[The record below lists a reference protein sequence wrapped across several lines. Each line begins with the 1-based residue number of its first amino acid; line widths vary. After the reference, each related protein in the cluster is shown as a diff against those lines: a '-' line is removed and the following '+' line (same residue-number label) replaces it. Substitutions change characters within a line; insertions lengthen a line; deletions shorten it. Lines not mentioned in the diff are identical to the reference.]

1 MAPRLSLALDSG
13 LVHLPETGRIVAF
26 GAELDDTLAA
36 LPKDRTDVIQTD
48 FPRHRA
54 LDAAGWRTLT
64 APDTVPYAAAI
75 VIVPRSKE
83 AAQSRIAAARA
94 VTEGPIIVDG
104 QKTDG
109 VETLLR
115 ALRPRATVSEPFS
128 KAHGKIY
135 VVTGGEYSDWAAS
148 PHHVD
153 GFVTLPGVFS
163 ADRIDPGSAALA
175 AVLPRDLK
183 GRVAD
188 LGAGWGFLSRSVLE
202 SPDVTELHLVEA
214 DATALDCAR
223 RNVNDPRARFHWDDA
238 TTHVA
243 DVPYG
248 TVVTNPPFHDGRRG
262 APELGRAFIRSAAR
276 LLSRQGTL
284 WLVANRHLPYEQTL
298 SEAFIEVHEI
308 GADARYK
315 LFRAARPRGQRRG

>member
-1 MAPRLSLALDSG
+1 MAPRLSLALDIG
-13 LVHLPETGRIVAF
+13 LVQLPETGRILAI

-36 LPKDRTDVIQTD
+36 LPQDRTDVVQTD

-54 LDAAGWRTLT
+54 LTTAGWRALT
-64 APDTVPYAAAI
+64 APGDGPYAAAL
-75 VIVPRSKE
+75 VVVPRSKE
-83 AAQSRIAAARA
+83 AAQARIAAARA
-94 VTEGPIIVDG
+94 ATDGPIVVDG

-115 ALRPRATVSEPFS
+115 ALRPLATVSDPLS

-135 VVTGGEYSDWAAS
+135 VVAGGDFSRWAAT
-148 PHHVD
+148 PREVD
-153 GFVTLPGVFS
+153 GFVTLPGAFS
-163 ADRIDPGSAALA
+163 AERTDPGSAALA

-188 LGAGWGFLSRSVLE
+188 LGAGWGFLSHAILA

-223 RNVNDPRARFHWDDA
+223 RNVTDPRARFHWDDA
-238 TTHVA
+238 TTHAA
-243 DVPYG
+243 DMPYA
-248 TVVTNPPFHDGRRG
+248 TVVMNPPFHDGRR
-262 APELGRAFIRSAAR
+262 ATPELGRAFIGSAAR

-284 WLVANRHLPYEQTL
+284 WLVANRHLPYEQAL
-298 SEAFIEVHEI
+298 SEAFIEVHEV
-308 GADARYK
+308 GADPRYK

>member
-26 GAELDDTLAA
+26 GAELDDTLEA

-54 LDAAGWRTLT
+54 LLGARWRALT
-64 APDTVPYAAAI
+64 APGDGPYAAAL

-83 AAQSRIAAARA
+83 AAQARIAAARA
-94 VTEGPIIVDG
+94 VTDGPIVVDG

-115 ALRPRATVSEPFS
+115 SLRPRATVSQPLS
-128 KAHGKIY
+128 KSHGKLF
-135 VVTGGEYSDWAAS
+135 VVTGGDFSDWAAT
-148 PHHVD
+148 PRHVD

-175 AVLPRDLK
+175 DVLPRDLK

-188 LGAGWGFLSRSVLE
+188 LGAGWGYLSRAILA
-202 SPDVTELHLVEA
+202 SPKVTELHLVEA
-214 DATALDCAR
+214 DTTALDCAR
-223 RNVNDPRARFHWDDA
+223 RNVTDPRARFHWNDA
-238 TTHVA
+238 TTHAA
-243 DVPYG
+243 DAPYDA
-248 TVVTNPPFHDGRRG
+248 VVTNPPFHDGRRG
-262 APELGRAFIRSAAR
+262 VPDLGRAFIRSAAR

-284 WLVANRHLPYEQTL
+284 LLVANRHLPYEQTL
-298 SEAFIEVHEI
+298 SEAFMEVNEI
-308 GADARYK
+308 GADPRYK
-315 LFRAARPRGQRRG
+315 LFRATRPRGQRRG